1 MYPDPVPLTLRPATP
16 AELPTIAILM
26 NRAFRNTGL
35 NPAEP
40 ASWNTEAPFL
50 AGDRTTAAALA
61 QDLAAKPHAHLL
73 VAGSPVHASVWLEP
87 HSPNLWYLGAL
98 TVDPTLQNAGLG
110 RQLLT
115 AAEEIAAAH
124 GAHTVQITVINF
136 RETLIAWYQRRGYVL
151 TGETRPFPYGDTRF
165 GTPLRPDLNFLVL
178 EKTLQ

>member
-1 MYPDPVPLTLRPATP
+1 MPLTLRPAIP
-16 AELPTIAILM
+16 AELPTIATLM
-26 NRAFRNTGL
+26 NRAFRSTGI
-35 NPAEP
+35 EP
-40 ASWNTEAPFL
+40 GQAASWNSEATIL
-50 AGDRTTAAALA
+50 TGNRTTAEALA
-61 QDLAAKPHAHLL
+61 QELASKPHANLL
-73 VAGSPVHASVWLEP
+73 VAGDPIHASVWLEP
-87 HSPNLWYLGAL
+87 LTPTLCYLGSL

-178 EKTLQ
+178 ERSLPSDI